1 MESIELKKVLKSV
14 GLVLI
19 VLSLFLVVKIFGEI
33 KANRYIGSDIAPQN
47 VISVNGRGEI
57 FKAPDTAEFY
67 FSATAE
73 AKTSGEAQTKVTEII
88 NPILAALKKEGIEE
102 KDIKTSSYNL
112 SPRYEYSRSGM
123 PVFFDEGKMTL
134 VGYDV
139 NQTVTVKVR
148 KIDDAGKILGLVAQ
162 LGATQLGSINLTV
175 DDDKGVQREAR
186 KMAIDDAET
195 KAKELAK
202 DLGVKLVR
210 IVNFSESGP
219 IMPMYGRG
227 DMMKLEAFGTAS
239 APTPEIPVGE
249 NQFVSDV
256 YITYEI
262 R

>member
-14 GLVLI
+14 AILVFI
-19 VLSLFLVVKIFGEI
+19 LSLFLVVKILGEI

-47 VISVNGRGEI
+47 IISVNGRGEI
-57 FKAPDTAEFY
+57 FKAPDMAEFY
-67 FSATAE
+67 FSVEAE
-73 AKTSGEAQTKVTEII
+73 ALTSGEAQTKVTEKI
-88 NPILAALKKEGIEE
+88 NPILAALKENGIEE

-112 SPRYEYSRSGM
+112 SPRYEYPRSVM
-123 PVFFDEGKMTL
+123 PFYNEGNRTL

-148 KIDDAGKILGLVAQ
+148 KIDDAGKILGLVGE
-162 LGATQLGSINLTV
+162 LGATNLGSISLTV
-175 DDDKGVQREAR
+175 DNDKGIQREAR

-210 IVNFSESGP
+210 IVSFSESGP
-219 IMPMYGRG
+219 IMPMYART
-227 DMMKLEAFGTAS
+227 DMMKFESSGVAS

-262 R
+262 K